1 MRKWILHNLGLKLLS
16 VFLAIFLWG
25 VVLGEQ
31 KVDVTLNVPLMLNIP
46 TALTLVND
54 LPDSLEVHLRGPKT
68 LVTSLAPREVTFSE
82 PPGKFAEGENF
93 IPIREDMVRVPR
105 GIQVVDVAPHRIR
118 VVLEALA
125 ERDIEV
131 SPRLEGEPAA
141 GFVVRR
147 VISVP
152 ARVRMSGPTSEIR
165 RLTQVRTLPVSLS
178 GQMTSFS
185 AQVLLEPVGRLIR
198 IQDGAPI
205 SVEVEIDAK
214 KS

>member
-1 MRKWILHNLGLKLLS
+1 M
-16 VFLAIFLWG
+16 
-25 VVLGEQ
+25 
-31 KVDVTLNVPLMLNIP
+31 
-46 TALTLVND
+46 
-54 LPDSLEVHLRGPKT
+54 
-68 LVTSLAPREVTFSE
+68 TSLAPPEVTFSE
-82 PPGKFAEGENF
+82 PPGKFVEGENF

-131 SPRLEGEPAA
+131 SPHLEGEPAP

-152 ARVRMSGPTSEIR
+152 ARVRMRGPTSEIR
-165 RLTQVRTLPVSLS
+165 RLTQVRTLPVNLS

-185 AQVLLEPVGRLIR
+185 AQVLLEPVGHLIR
-198 IQDGAPI
+198 IQGGAPI

>member
-16 VFLAIFLWG
+16 VFLAIFLWV

-31 KVDVTLNVPLMLNIP
+31 KVDVTLNVPLTLNIP
-46 TALTLVND
+46 TTLMLVND
-54 LPDSLEVHLRGPKT
+54 LPESLEVHLRGPKT
-68 LVTSLAPREVTFSE
+68 LVTSLVPREVTFSE
-82 PPGKFAEGENF
+82 PPGKLAEGENF

-105 GIQVVDVAPHRIR
+105 GIQVVDVVPHRIR
-118 VVLEALA
+118 VVLEALS
-125 ERDIEV
+125 EREIEV
-131 SPRLEGEPAA
+131 SPRVEGVPAA

-152 ARVRMSGPTSEIR
+152 ARVWMSGPTSEIR

-178 GQMTSFS
+178 GQMRSFS
-185 AQVLLEPVGRLIR
+185 AQVLLEPVGPLIR

-205 SVEVEIDAK
+205 IVEVEIDAK
-214 KS
+214 RS

>member
-1 MRKWILHNLGLKLLS
+1 MRKWVLHNLGLKLLS
-16 VFLAIFLWG
+16 VFLAVFLWV

-31 KVDVTLNVPLMLNIP
+31 KVDVTVNVPLTLSLP
-46 TALTLVND
+46 TVLMLVNE
-54 LPDSLEVHLRGPKT
+54 LPESLEVHLRGPKT
-68 LVTSLAPREVTFSE
+68 LVTSLAPRDLTFSE
-82 PPGKFAEGENF
+82 PPGKLAEGENF
-93 IPIREDMVRVPR
+93 ILIREDMVRVPR
-105 GIQVVDVAPHRIR
+105 GIQVVDVSPHRIR
-118 VVLEALA
+118 VVLESLS

-131 SPRLEGEPAA
+131 SPRVEGAPAA

-165 RLTQVRTLPVSLS
+165 RLTQVQTLPINLT
-178 GQMTSFS
+178 GQMASFS

-205 SVEVEIDAK
+205 IVEVEIGAK
-214 KS
+214 RT

>member
-1 MRKWILHNLGLKLLS
+1 M
-16 VFLAIFLWG
+16 FLAIFLWV

-31 KVDVTLNVPLMLNIP
+31 KVDVTVNVPL
-46 TALTLVND
+46 TLTLPAGLMLVND
-54 LPDSLEVHLRGPKT
+54 LRESLEVHLRGPKT

-82 PPGKFAEGENF
+82 PPGKLVEGENF

-105 GIQVVDVAPHRIR
+105 GIQVMDAAPHRIR
-118 VVLEALA
+118 VVLEALS

-131 SPRLEGEPAA
+131 SPRVEGMPAA

-165 RLTQVRTLPVSLS
+165 RLTQVRTLPVNLS
-178 GQMTSFS
+178 GQMASFS
-185 AQVLLEPVGRLIR
+185 VRVLLEPVGRQIR

-205 SVEVEIDAK
+205 VVEVEIDAK
-214 KS
+214 RS

>member
-1 MRKWILHNLGLKLLS
+1 MQKWILHNLGLKLLS
-16 VFLAIFLWG
+16 VFLAILLWV

-31 KVDVTLNVPLMLNIP
+31 KVDVTMNVPLTLNLP
-46 TALTLVND
+46 TALMLVND
-54 LPDSLEVHLRGPKT
+54 LPESLEVHLRGPKT

-82 PPGKFAEGENF
+82 PPGKLAEGENS

-105 GIQVVDVAPHRIR
+105 GIQVVDVAPHRIH
-118 VVLEALA
+118 VVLEALS

-131 SPRLEGEPAA
+131 SPRVEGTPAA

-165 RLTQVRTLPVSLS
+165 RLTQVRTLPVNLS
-178 GQMTSFS
+178 GQTASFS

-198 IQDGAPI
+198 IQDVAPI
-205 SVEVEIDAK
+205 VVEVEIDAK
-214 KS
+214 RS

>member
-1 MRKWILHNLGLKLLS
+1 MRKWVLHNLGLKLVS
-16 VFLAIFLWG
+16 VFLAIFLWV

-31 KVDVTLNVPLMLNIP
+31 KVDVTVNVPLTLTLP
-46 TALTLVND
+46 AALMLVND
-54 LPDSLEVHLRGPKT
+54 LPESLEVHLRGPKT

-82 PPGKFAEGENF
+82 PPGKLVEGENF
-93 IPIREDMVRVPR
+93 ISIREDMVRVPR
-105 GIQVVDVAPHRIR
+105 GIQVMDAAPHRIR
-118 VVLEALA
+118 VVLEALS

-131 SPRLEGEPAA
+131 SPRVEGVPAA

-165 RLTQVRTLPVSLS
+165 RLTQVRTLPVNLS
-178 GQMTSFS
+178 GQMASFS
-185 AQVLLEPVGRLIR
+185 VRVLLEPVGRQIR

-205 SVEVEIDAK
+205 VVEVEIDAK
-214 KS
+214 RS

>member
-1 MRKWILHNLGLKLLS
+1 MRKWVLHNLGLKLVS
-16 VFLAIFLWG
+16 VFLAIFLWV

-31 KVDVTLNVPLMLNIP
+31 KVDVTVNVPLTLTLP
-46 TALTLVND
+46 AALMLVND
-54 LPDSLEVHLRGPKT
+54 LPESLEVHLRGPKT

-82 PPGKFAEGENF
+82 PPGKLVEGENF

-105 GIQVVDVAPHRIR
+105 GIQVMDVAPHRIR
-118 VVLEALA
+118 VVLEALS

-131 SPRLEGEPAA
+131 SPRVEGVPAA

-165 RLTQVRTLPVSLS
+165 RLTQVRTLPVNLS
-178 GQMTSFS
+178 GQMASFS
-185 AQVLLEPVGRLIR
+185 VRVLLEPVGRQIR

-205 SVEVEIDAK
+205 VVEVEIDAK
-214 KS
+214 RS